1 MREKSASESAFS
13 NVRVLLR
20 LLTLLTGCFLTLTAT
35 AQEVWVARYKGPGNA
50 RDTAWAVAVD
60 ASGNVYVTGASV
72 GSGTGLDYATIKY
85 NSSGIQQWV
94 ARYNGSGNSGDEAT
108 AIAVDGS
115 GNVYVTGYSTG
126 PASGYDYATIKY
138 NSSGIQQWVAR
149 YDGPGNGTDL
159 AFSIAVDGSGNVYV
173 TGFSTGPASGYD
185 YATIKYN
192 SSGIQQW
199 VARYDGPG
207 DTNDYANAIAVDGS
221 GNVYVTGGSGGSR
234 VGCGGACDD
243 YATIKYNSSGIQ
255 QWVARYN
262 GSDYGH
268 NDAQA
273 MAIDGLGNVYVTG
286 ISWGGGGS
294 GTFDDY
300 ATVKYDT
307 SGTQQWVARYN
318 GPGIFGDVGRA
329 IAVDASGNV
338 YVTGESMG
346 SGSGYD
352 YATIKYNSS
361 GTQQW
366 VDRYNGPGN
375 GDDDA
380 RAVAI
385 DGSGN
390 VYVTGYSLGSG
401 SGFDYATIKY
411 DSSGTQ
417 QWVDRYNGPGNGD
430 DKIVSPGAIAI
441 DASGNAYVTGEST
454 NLKGDYDYATIKY
467 WSCWPACTTGAKK
480 DSFTFARRHA
490 ISDRHRAVWPES
502 RIGRIAKKDWK
513 STDSLK
519 NSRKRLAIN

>member
-149 YDGPGNGTDL
+149 Y
-159 AFSIAVDGSGNVYV
+159 
-173 TGFSTGPASGYD
+173 
-185 YATIKYN
+185 
-192 SSGIQQW
+192 
-199 VARYDGPG
+199 
-207 DTNDYANAIAVDGS
+207 
-221 GNVYVTGGSGGSR
+221 
-234 VGCGGACDD
+234 
-243 YATIKYNSSGIQ
+243 
-255 QWVARYN
+255 N

-375 GDDDA
+375 GDD
-380 RAVAI
+380 
-385 DGSGN
+385 
-390 VYVTGYSLGSG
+390 
-401 SGFDYATIKY
+401 
-411 DSSGTQ
+411 
-417 QWVDRYNGPGNGD
+417 
-430 DKIVSPGAIAI
+430 KIVSPGAIAI

-454 NLKGDYDYATIKY
+454 NLNGDYDYATIKY

>member
-149 YDGPGNGTDL
+149 YDGPGN
-159 AFSIAVDGSGNVYV
+159 
-173 TGFSTGPASGYD
+173 
-185 YATIKYN
+185 
-192 SSGIQQW
+192 
-199 VARYDGPG
+199 
-207 DTNDYANAIAVDGS
+207 TNDYANAIAVDGS

-243 YATIKYNSSGIQ
+243 YATIKYNSSG
-255 QWVARYN
+255 
-262 GSDYGH
+262 
-268 NDAQA
+268 
-273 MAIDGLGNVYVTG
+273 
-286 ISWGGGGS
+286 
-294 GTFDDY
+294 
-300 ATVKYDT
+300 
-307 SGTQQWVARYN
+307 TQQWVA
-318 GPGIFGDVGRA
+318 
-329 IAVDASGNV
+329 
-338 YVTGESMG
+338 
-346 SGSGYD
+346 
-352 YATIKYNSS
+352 
-361 GTQQW
+361 
-366 VDRYNGPGN
+366 RYNGPGN

-411 DSSGTQ
+411 DSSGTT

-430 DKIVSPGAIAI
+430 DKIVSPGAIAT

-454 NLKGDYDYATIKY
+454 NLNGDYDYATIKY

>member
-199 VARYDGPG
+199 VARYNGP
-207 DTNDYANAIAVDGS
+207 DYA
-221 GNVYVTGGSGGSR
+221 
-234 VGCGGACDD
+234 
-243 YATIKYNSSGIQ
+243 
-255 QWVARYN
+255 
-262 GSDYGH
+262 H

-411 DSSGTQ
+411 DSSG
-417 QWVDRYNGPGNGD
+417 
-430 DKIVSPGAIAI
+430 
-441 DASGNAYVTGEST
+441 
-454 NLKGDYDYATIKY
+454 
-467 WSCWPACTTGAKK
+467 
-480 DSFTFARRHA
+480 
-490 ISDRHRAVWPES
+490 
-502 RIGRIAKKDWK
+502 
-513 STDSLK
+513 
-519 NSRKRLAIN
+519 

>member
-199 VARYDGPG
+199 VARY
-207 DTNDYANAIAVDGS
+207 
-221 GNVYVTGGSGGSR
+221 
-234 VGCGGACDD
+234 
-243 YATIKYNSSGIQ
+243 
-255 QWVARYN
+255 N

-307 SGTQQWVARYN
+307 SGTQQWFARYN

-352 YATIKYNSS
+352 YATIKDNSS

-366 VDRYNGPGN
+366 VDRYNEP
-375 GDDDA
+375 
-380 RAVAI
+380 V
-385 DGSGN
+385 
-390 VYVTGYSLGSG
+390 
-401 SGFDYATIKY
+401 
-411 DSSGTQ
+411 
-417 QWVDRYNGPGNGD
+417 NGD